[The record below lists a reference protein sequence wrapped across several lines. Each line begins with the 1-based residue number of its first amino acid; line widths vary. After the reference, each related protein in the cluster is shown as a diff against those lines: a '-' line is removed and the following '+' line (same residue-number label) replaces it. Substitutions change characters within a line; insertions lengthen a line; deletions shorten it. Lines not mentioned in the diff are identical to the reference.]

1 MSGLEWLHTKLPPIE
16 PIRLRCEPDFYGI
29 SHLIA
34 QQSHRSKCPRSF
46 AYWMHGWNPI
56 EQITH
61 PRELAIGGDLDTT
74 ILVATDHQASIL
86 RNFGF
91 KQVEAAGLPFI
102 YADFVQTERQ
112 PNSLLVMPNH
122 STDYTEY
129 EVDQKKYISQIIEL
143 KPFFSKIVF
152 SLHGSCVDKNYWI
165 PELERCNIPWIVGAA
180 TNDRNALIR
189 MNLIFKTFEYVTT
202 NSIGSHIAYAAYSGC
217 KTSIYGDYIGLK
229 AKDFVND
236 PWYQKYPDILFK
248 HLDFFQEDNIKKLF
262 PYLFTNPVESKN
274 HKDWGAEMIG
284 ARYKKSTKTITDLLG
299 WSSHHQLLGYSRL
312 ALQIMKEPGLA
323 EYLKQK
329 FYAQLRPSSIS

>member
-1 MSGLEWLHTKLPPIE
+1 MDDLEWLKSKLPPIE
-16 PIRLRCEPDFYGI
+16 PIKLRCEPDFYGI

-56 EQITH
+56 EHITH
-61 PRELAIGGDLDTT
+61 PRELAIGGDVNTT
-74 ILVATDHQASIL
+74 ILVATDHQATIL

-91 KQVEAAGLPFI
+91 KEAVAVGLPFI

-129 EVDQKKYISQIIEL
+129 EVDQRKYISQIVEL

-152 SLHGSCVDKNYWI
+152 SIHGSCVDKNYWI
-165 PELERCNIPWIVGAA
+165 PELKRHNIPWIIGAS

-189 MNLIFKTFEYVTT
+189 MNSIFKTFEYITT

-217 KTSIYGDYIGLK
+217 KISIYGDYVSLN
-229 AKDFVND
+229 ARDYRND
-236 PWYQKYPDILFK
+236 PWYQRHPDILHKRIEFYK
-248 HLDFFQEDNIKKLF
+248 NENVKQLF
-262 PYLFTNPVESKN
+262 SNLFVNPMQSTT
-274 HKDWGAEMIG
+274 HRDWGTQIIG
-284 ARYKKSTKTITDLLG
+284 ARFRKPIQTITTLLG
-299 WSSHHQLLGYSRL
+299 WSPRQQFLGYGRL
-312 ALQIMKEPGLA
+312 ALQILKEPGLA

-329 FYAQLRPSSIS
+329 LYAQLHPSGIS